1 MIAGERRFFAYDT
14 LCRISLEAETREKA
28 DALLDQGQKL
38 ALEVE
43 ATLSMYDP
51 ASELSRLCA
60 GYVPGRDYPISPM
73 LADFLALN
81 LMFCRRTKGA
91 FDPTVGPLIR
101 LWDFLAADPRVP
113 SQEEIAEARKRVG
126 YEHIHLDAA
135 RSSVRLDVP
144 GIVLDPGASGKGYAL
159 GLVAS
164 LLQREGIQNAV
175 IDFGGNLYLIGGRQD
190 SEGGGEADK
199 PWRIALIDPEDTDT
213 YIGAVA
219 MQDMGIA
226 TSSWYEHSFRKDG
239 RIYHHLL
246 DPFTGEPKPLTL
258 QSVSILSSNGA
269 YTDFLSTAF
278 FMLGLESGVK
288 LAEELARESGEFIG
302 YVAVTEAHE
311 IITSGNVEFTP
322 KK

>member
-1 MIAGERRFFAYDT
+1 MIADERRFFAYDT
-14 LCRISLEAETREKA
+14 LCRIKLEAETREKA

-43 ATLSMYDP
+43 AALSMYDP
-51 ASELSRLCA
+51 ASELSRLAA
-60 GYVPGRDYPISPM
+60 GYTPGKDYPISPM

-101 LWDFLAADPRVP
+101 LWDFLAPDPRVP
-113 SQEEIAEARKRVG
+113 SAEEIAEARKRVG
-126 YEHIHLDAA
+126 YRHIHLDAA
-135 RSSVRLDVP
+135 RLLVRLDVP
-144 GIVLDPGASGKGYAL
+144 GIIIDPGASGKGYAL

-164 LLQREGIQNAV
+164 LLQREGIQNAI
-175 IDFGGNLYLIGGRQD
+175 IDFGGNLYLIGGRR
-190 SEGGGEADK
+190 EGEGEAEQ
-199 PWRIALIDPEDTDT
+199 PWRIALIDPADTDT
-213 YIGAVA
+213 YIGTVDL
-219 MQDMGIA
+219 QDMGIA

-269 YTDFLSTAF
+269 YTDFLSTSF
-278 FMLGLESGVK
+278 FMLGLEAGTK
-288 LAEELARESGEFIG
+288 LVEELARESGEFIG
-302 YVAVTEAHE
+302 YVAVTENHE
-311 IITSGNVEFTP
+311 ILHSGNVDFTP